1 MSAVF
6 YALAHAT
13 DPTPSPVPSMMEP
26 VPSVAAPGAVPSVG
40 VAEPWPFVTDWLQLG
55 VNGVLALLTLA
66 TVVIRPYLPT
76 ITSKATPRNSRSSI
90 GSPVTD
96 APCGA

>member
-1 MSAVF
+1 
-6 YALAHAT
+6 
-13 DPTPSPVPSMMEP
+13 
-26 VPSVAAPGAVPSVG
+26 
-40 VAEPWPFVTDWLQLG
+40 
-55 VNGVLALLTLA
+55 LA